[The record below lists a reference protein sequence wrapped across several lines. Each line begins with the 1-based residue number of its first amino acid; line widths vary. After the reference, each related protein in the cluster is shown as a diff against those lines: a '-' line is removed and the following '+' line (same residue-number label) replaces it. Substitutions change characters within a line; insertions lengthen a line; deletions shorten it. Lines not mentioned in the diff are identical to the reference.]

1 LRGGSCAVKEA
12 LRLTASP
19 SYSRL
24 DVSIILLEGYEVI
37 LVCLFVLQRVMQNP
51 CIASDGYSYE
61 RVAIEMWLHEN
72 DVSPLTKTRLPDKN
86 LVPNHA
92 LLCLINC
99 WKGEAGATG
108 LIR

>member
-1 LRGGSCAVKEA
+1 MYVF
-12 LRLTASP
+12 
-19 SYSRL
+19 
-24 DVSIILLEGYEVI
+24 
-37 LVCLFVLQRVMQNP
+37 FVPQRVMQNP